1 MYEEKSKIG
10 FTLIELMIVVVI
22 IGILAAIAIPNF
34 ISLSSRAKEASVKNN
49 MHIAHIAVEDFST
62 MAESYYPGDIDT
74 KVSEVLIVFGI
85 ISSNDGSIA
94 AGVRIPPFP
103 PDALLSPH
111 EGFKNPF
118 RKNIDAIGDV
128 APPAVPPSGC
138 TYYCGYDQLGNAIA
152 LGNHVPAYTYVITGY
167 GKSAP
172 ISLELR
178 SGR

>member
-34 ISLSSRAKEASVKNN
+34 HSLSNRAKEASVKNN
-49 MHIAHIAVEDFST
+49 MHIINLVAEDFST

-85 ISSNDGSIA
+85 ISNNDHSIA

-103 PDALLSPH
+103 PDALVSPH

-118 RKNIDAIGDV
+118 RRNIDAIGDI
-128 APPAVPPSGC
+128 APPPVPPSGC
-138 TYYCGYDQLGNAIA
+138 TYYCGYDQFGVEIL
-152 LGNHVPAYTYVITGY
+152 LGNHVPAYTYIITGY

-172 ISLELR
+172 IDLQLR
-178 SGR
+178 SGQ

>member
-10 FTLIELMIVVVI
+10 FTLIELMIVVTI

-34 ISLSSRAKEASVKNN
+34 YSLSNRAREAAVKHN
-49 MHIAHIAVEDFST
+49 MHIVHVAAEDFST

-74 KVSEVLIVFGI
+74 KVSDVLIAFGI
-85 ISSNDGSIA
+85 ITANDESIA

-103 PDALLSPH
+103 PDALVSPH

-118 RKNIDAIGDV
+118 RKNIDAIGDIP
-128 APPAVPPSGC
+128 PPAVPPSGC
-138 TYYCGYDQLGNAIA
+138 TYYCGYDQLGAPIA
-152 LGNHVPAYTYVITGY
+152 LGNHVPAYTYIITAY

-172 ISLELR
+172 IGLELR
-178 SGR
+178 SGQ